1 MKIILFL
8 SLIFSFSSF
17 GQSKEDVNKMLDQM
31 KAQGVFSDADL
42 EAARSQLN
50 SMSEKEFKTLS
61 NNAQKAAK
69 DPAYQQKAKEI
80 LQNRNAGKV
89 TP

>member
-1 MKIILFL
+1 
-8 SLIFSFSSF
+8 
-17 GQSKEDVNKMLDQM
+17 M

-61 NNAQKAAK
+61 KNAQKAAQ
-69 DPAYQQKAKEI
+69 DPAYQEKAKEI